1 MRCQIA
7 AGRTLPSH
15 GWVSDRLETDWRA
28 RTPLLASLAADEGL
42 AVRVAAVKP
51 GRLGWPCLSQCLA
64 GYGPAVSSSRA
75 NASEMVGQPPSKV
88 SGLLYGL
95 GLGGFVDG
103 IVLHQI
109 LQWHH
114 MVSDISRYPVNT
126 IAGLEV
132 NTLAD
137 GFFHLATWGLVLAA
151 SIAAISAWR
160 QGRLAPNWS
169 FHFGLVLTGWGIFNV
184 VEGLIDHQILGVHHV
199 RDDLGGP
206 LSWDIGFL
214 SSAFGSSSA
223 VGHCTRPDST
233 LWNVGPSPPGN
244 HDSYG

>member
-1 MRCQIA
+1 M
-7 AGRTLPSH
+7 
-15 GWVSDRLETDWRA
+15 
-28 RTPLLASLAADEGL
+28 
-42 AVRVAAVKP
+42 
-51 GRLGWPCLSQCLA
+51 A

-114 MVSDISRYPVNT
+114 MVSDVSRYPVNT

-151 SIAAISAWR
+151 SITAISAWR

-184 VEGLIDHQILGVHHV
+184 VEGLIDHQILDVHHV

-206 LSWDIGFL
+206 LSWDMGFL
-214 SSAFGSSSA
+214 IFGVLLILSGWSLHKA
-223 VGHCTRPDST
+223 GLHALQRPALTTR
-233 LWNVGPSPPGN
+233 
-244 HDSYG
+244 

>member
-1 MRCQIA
+1 M
-7 AGRTLPSH
+7 G
-15 GWVSDRLETDWRA
+15 
-28 RTPLLASLAADEGL
+28 
-42 AVRVAAVKP
+42 
-51 GRLGWPCLSQCLA
+51 
-64 GYGPAVSSSRA
+64 GYGPAVPGSRA
-75 NASEMVGQPPSKV
+75 NACGMVSQPPPTV

-95 GLGGFVDG
+95 GLGGFIDG

-114 MVSDISRYPVNT
+114 MVSDLSRYPVST

-137 GFFHLATWGLVLAA
+137 GFFHVSTWVLVLVA
-151 SIAAISAWR
+151 SIAAITAWR
-160 QGRLAPNWS
+160 QGRLAPNWR

-214 SSAFGSSSA
+214 IFGVLLI
-223 VGHCTRPDST
+223 VGGWSLHKAGLRALERRALTTRQPG
-233 LWNVGPSPPGN
+233 VPPR
-244 HDSYG
+244 